1 VFIIVF
7 LFYLLLQALAPA
19 PAPAPTSSAPSVTA
33 APAQTSPTAA
43 PAPAPTSSAPSVTA
57 VPAQK
62 SPTAPAENVIPPL
75 AAVVQSD
82 PSPDPARSIGAESVM
97 PADGLPPLFP
107 PLKKKRESPK
117 KETLNKMLENDKY
130 TRRES
135 INRMAKTRRRSHVST
150 KRKSKSILDEDA
162 QRKVAAEHTRS
173 EAEDMRAKK
182 NAEELAS
189 LDDLINEAAELMDV
203 GIDGID

>member
-1 VFIIVF
+1 MFIIVF
-7 LFYLLLQALAPA
+7 LSYLLFQALAPA

-33 APAQTSPTAA
+33 APAQKT
-43 PAPAPTSSAPSVTA
+43 
-57 VPAQK
+57 
-62 SPTAPAENVIPPL
+62 PTAPAENVIPPL

-82 PSPDPARSIGAESVM
+82 TSPDPARSTRAESVM

-107 PLKKKRESPK
+107 VAEKKPLKKKRESPK
-117 KETLNKMLENDKY
+117 KETFNKLLENDKY

-135 INRMAKTRRRSHVST
+135 ILRNAKTVRIDLVNT
-150 KRKSKSILDEDA
+150 KRKSKSISDEDA
-162 QRKVAAEHTRS
+162 QRKEAAEHARS

-182 NAEELAS
+182 NAEELS
-189 LDDLINEAAELMDV
+189 VLDVLINEATDLIDV